1 MTVAPV
7 QTFGER
13 LAQQREPLR
22 VVPADPDDNMTTSD
36 IQALSEG
43 VELDDT
49 NSVELKG
56 RRFLLAESIGLMPLM
71 KFAHIAKSGLTSDDM
86 EGLSAMYTLLRC
98 CIDRTHVQA
107 VDPETG
113 EPQVDPEGSP
123 VWEGPSQ
130 WELFE
135 DHATETSADGE
146 DLTTVIQQA
155 VQAISARPTVRR
167 GDSSPSSPPTSPSS
181 KESSSSPVTPRVPPG
196 FEDLTPVSALG
207 QAGR

>member
-1 MTVAPV
+1 MTSAVT
-7 QTFGER
+7 QTFADR

-22 VVPADPDDNMTTSD
+22 VVPADAFDNMTTSD
-36 IQALSEG
+36 VQAVSEG
-43 VELDDT
+43 VALDDS

-71 KFAHIAKSGLTSDDM
+71 KFAMVAKSGAQSDDM
-86 EGLSAMYTLLRC
+86 EGLAAMYTLLRC
-98 CIDRTHVQA
+98 CIDRSRVQA

-113 EPQVDPEGSP
+113 DPQFDGDGDP

-135 DHATETSADGE
+135 DHATETAADGE
-146 DLTTVIQQA
+146 DLTKVINQA
-155 VQAISARPTVRR
+155 VQVISARPTVRP
-167 GDSSPSSPPTSPSS
+167 GDSSESSPPTSPSS

-207 QAGR
+207 REAR